1 MYSPS
6 EGIYNDGVED
16 GMAIGLEKG
25 RREGIDRAI
34 GIYMRTGH
42 SFDEAFDLFSEP
54 DMDREETRKRLL
66 RAHVIFRLIILVIL
80 HAYVRSETT
89 PYGPNY
95 KYNLWLR
102 EFCAMQTVV
111 WPACWQVSE
120 VSWLTRKLPG
130 ANG

>member
-16 GMAIGLEKG
+16 GKAIGLEKGRREGIEKGLAEG

-34 GIYMRTGH
+34 GIYMRAGH

-66 RAHVIFRLIILVIL
+66 
-80 HAYVRSETT
+80 
-89 PYGPNY
+89 
-95 KYNLWLR
+95 
-102 EFCAMQTVV
+102 
-111 WPACWQVSE
+111 
-120 VSWLTRKLPG
+120 
-130 ANG
+130 